1 MISSETFKVNY
12 GDFYKFTI
20 SASIIVFTVCI
31 ISSSFLIIN
40 SPHQISQIKILFNFI
55 ASIYIILGAIS
66 LVCIYWAVKKWK
78 QKQEKEDKILELDLK
93 LKELE
98 IDVKHVDLM
107 EKKKESYKIFEKQI
121 EKQKR
126 RIEEVSG
133 ALILDDEIF
142 DEAFGK
148 K

>member
-1 MISSETFKVNY
+1 MVTKEIFKVNY
-12 GDFYKFTI
+12 DDFYKFTI
-20 SASIIVFTVCI
+20 SASIIVFIVCI
-31 ISSSFLIIN
+31 IASSFIIIN
-40 SPHQISQIKILFNFI
+40 SPKQISQIKILFNFI

-78 QKQEKEDKILELDLK
+78 QKQGKEDKILELDLR

-98 IDVKHVDLM
+98 IDLKHVDLM
-107 EKKKESYKIFEKQI
+107 ERKKESYKIFEEQI
-121 EKQKR
+121 KKQKR

-133 ALILDDEIF
+133 ALILDDKIF
-142 DEAFGK
+142 DKAFGK